1 VTEVVA
7 AVIRDKN
14 KILIC
19 RRPEGKKRA
28 LLWEFVG
35 GKPEPGESLETALV
49 RECREELDIE
59 LQVGAKFADC
69 VHEYPDMTV
78 HLTAIEAQI
87 THGEPKLLE
96 HADIRWVTPDELD
109 KYEFC
114 PADAAILEKLKAG
127 E

>member
-1 VTEVVA
+1 MTEVVA

-35 GKPEPGESLETALV
+35 GKPDPGESLEIALV

-59 LQVGAKFADC
+59 LQVGAKFVDC

-78 HLTAIEAQI
+78 HLTAFEAQI

-114 PADAAILEKLKAG
+114 PADASILEKLKAG

>member
-19 RRPEGKKRA
+19 KRPEGKKRA
-28 LLWEFVG
+28 NLWEFVG
-35 GKPEPGESLETALV
+35 GKPEPCESLESALV
-49 RECREELDIE
+49 RECREELDVE
-59 LQVGAKFADC
+59 LQVGEKFVDC
-69 VHEYPDMTV
+69 IHKYPDMTV
-78 HLTAIEAQI
+78 HLTAFEAKI

-109 KYEFC
+109 IYEFC
-114 PADAAILEKLKAG
+114 PADKAILEKLKAS